1 MRFELSLA
9 RRYLRSPGRGL
20 AKITGRLAVAGIA
33 FGVAAMI
40 FALAL
45 SRGFREEVQE
55 KLLANTAHISISR
68 VDGGNIE
75 NAGQIKNELS
85 NIDGIGNIAAAG
97 YVSALLITAHSN
109 TYTVLRAR
117 EEIQP
122 DHSGGRDGCIAAS
135 FGSELAKKTG
145 LQAGDKVD
153 AVFGVDNDRDNGG
166 DNYGAKKIC
175 IVVKETFSTG
185 IYDYDST
192 QIRLSL
198 ADLMR
203 ESGGYPTMLEVSA
216 RNIYDSKI
224 IAEAAGKKLGGEY
237 KVLDWQE
244 ANKPFFAA
252 MSFERR
258 VVLIIISLVILLSAL
273 NITFTLAL
281 GVTQRRQDIAIMKT
295 AGAKT
300 PNVILVFLF
309 EGLYLGL
316 VGVVFGT
323 VLGLLACFLSNYFGL
338 LTLPPEVYA
347 VNKITLRPDAI
358 EILFVITATL
368 LLTLASTLYPAFLA
382 ARVKPWENLR
392 Q

>member
-9 RRYLRSPGRGL
+9 RRYLRSPGRGPVKL

-33 FGVAAMI
+33 FGLAAMI

-68 VDGGNIE
+68 GDGGSIE
-75 NAGQIKNELS
+75 NSGQIKNELS
-85 NIDGIGNIAAAG
+85 NIDGIGNIAAAS

-122 DHSGGRDGCIAAS
+122 EHRDGCIAGA
-135 FGSELAKKTG
+135 FGSKLVTKNG
-145 LQAGDKVD
+145 LQTGDRAD
-153 AVFGVDNDRDNGG
+153 AVFGTDNEE
-166 DNYGAKKIC
+166 AKKIC
-175 IVVKETFSTG
+175 LIVKETFTTG

-198 ADLMR
+198 ADLMH
-203 ESGGYPTMLEVSA
+203 ETGDSPGVLEVSV
-216 RNIYDSKI
+216 NDIYDSKI
-224 IAEAAGKKLGGEY
+224 IAQEIGKKLGGEY

-258 VVLIIISLVILLSAL
+258 MVLIIISLVILLSAL

-281 GVTQRRQDIAIMKT
+281 GVMGRRQDIAILRT
-295 AGAKT
+295 AGARARKIVLIFLLEGIVLGIT
-300 PNVILVFLF
+300 GVF
-309 EGLYLGL
+309 
-316 VGVVFGT
+316 FGT
-323 VLGLLACFLSNYFGL
+323 VLGLLACFISNRFGL
-338 LTLPPEVYA
+338 LSLPAEVYA
-347 VNKITLRPDAI
+347 IHRVTLRPDPA
-358 EILFVITATL
+358 EILAAILAVL
-368 LLTLASTLYPAFLA
+368 LLALASSLYPALHA

>member
-9 RRYLRSPGRGL
+9 RRYLRSPGRGPIKL

-68 VDGGNIE
+68 VDGGDIE
-75 NAGQIKNELS
+75 NTGEIKAELS
-85 NIDGIGNIAAAG
+85 NINGVRNIAAAR
-97 YVSALLITAHSN
+97 YESALLITANVN

-122 DHSGGRDGCIAAS
+122 EQRDGCIAAS
-135 FGSELAKKTG
+135 FGTELAQKAGLKTG
-145 LQAGDKVD
+145 DPAD
-153 AVFGVDNDRDNGG
+153 AIFGVDDAGVPR
-166 DNYGAKKIC
+166 KIC
-175 IVVKETFSTG
+175 LFVKDTFSTG

-198 ADLMR
+198 TRLLQKTGTPP
-203 ESGGYPTMLEVSA
+203 STLEISVDD
-216 RNIYDSKI
+216 IYGSKN
-224 IAEAAGKKLGGEY
+224 IAETIGRKLGGEY

-252 MSFERR
+252 MSFERK

-300 PNVILVFLF
+300 PNIIQIFLF
-309 EGLYLGL
+309 EGLCLGII
-316 VGVVFGT
+316 GTVFGT
-323 VLGLLACFLSNYFGL
+323 VLGLSACFLANHFGL

-358 EILFVITATL
+358 EILFVILVTL